1 MAIGRSKLVPVLGG
15 AIVLI
20 IGAVVVTRC
29 TGGDGHVKADKPM
42 TAVPGAS
49 TDKKGKDKE
58 ADQDT
63 PVETLRTVVAGQKE
77 LRTQVTQVLDQNKTL
92 QRELAQAQSLAQ
104 ARANMNIPGSA
115 NAANA
120 GGAATA
126 TATATGAGTAAN
138 SPVSASSASPGA
150 AAASSGEERPG
161 VIDAFGAALTQ
172 ASNTISNARPGAAKG
187 AGAKA
192 DAGKGTSA
200 SDGARDT
207 GDAAS
212 YQVIT
217 PMGYAAYTAQS
228 HNGPPTTSYVRT
240 SSPADSGAVKSGADT
255 AARAASAAQ
264 SAVDPKKPIPYFTLP
279 ENATLVG
286 ATSMTSLI
294 GRVPI
299 DGHVTDPMQFKL
311 VVGHDNLAANGFEL
325 PDDIAGMIV
334 SGVAIGDMAL
344 SCTEGKL
351 QSFTFVF
358 NDGSIRTVSKRSSV
372 QLQNSTGTTGGSANT
387 NNDLGYI
394 SDMHG
399 NPCIQGKF
407 VTNAGAFLADI
418 IGVEGLSAAGQAY
431 SSAQTMTTQS
441 ATNGVTQAVT
451 GNIGKYAMGQAV
463 VGAGS
468 EVTKWLLAREKNSFD
483 AVVTPSGQ
491 QLVVHLNQ
499 EIDIDKA
506 PDARKLVHRSQEPQ
520 PLAGARYGLE

>member
-1 MAIGRSKLVPVLGG
+1 
-15 AIVLI
+15 
-20 IGAVVVTRC
+20 
-29 TGGDGHVKADKPM
+29 
-42 TAVPGAS
+42 
-49 TDKKGKDKE
+49 
-58 ADQDT
+58 
-63 PVETLRTVVAGQKE
+63 
-77 LRTQVTQVLDQNKTL
+77 
-92 QRELAQAQSLAQ
+92 
-104 ARANMNIPGSA
+104 
-115 NAANA
+115 
-120 GGAATA
+120 
-126 TATATGAGTAAN
+126 
-138 SPVSASSASPGA
+138 
-150 AAASSGEERPG
+150 
-161 VIDAFGAALTQ
+161 
-172 ASNTISNARPGAAKG
+172 
-187 AGAKA
+187 
-192 DAGKGTSA
+192 
-200 SDGARDT
+200 
-207 GDAAS
+207 
-212 YQVIT
+212 
-217 PMGYAAYTAQS
+217 
-228 HNGPPTTSYVRT
+228 
-240 SSPADSGAVKSGADT
+240 
-255 AARAASAAQ
+255 
-264 SAVDPKKPIPYFTLP
+264 
-279 ENATLVG
+279 
-286 ATSMTSLI
+286 MTSLI

-399 NPCIQGKF
+399 TPCIQGKF
-407 VTNAGAFLADI
+407 YTNAPAFLTDLA
-418 IGVEGLSAAGQAY
+418 VLSGISAGGQSIAATQTQITNNAVQGTSQMVTGSMGRYVLGQIAAGG
-431 SSAQTMTTQS
+431 T
-441 ATNGVTQAVT
+441 
-451 GNIGKYAMGQAV
+451 
-463 VGAGS
+463 S